1 LKALLQAGILLLLGG
16 AACAIPPAAFE
27 VPADVETGPVWR
39 ALARGDGPSA
49 RAAAEQIGWEVRRSV
64 EGERLRQAVILP
76 EGRRAELVRQIQEWK
91 KQDSETPSLLY
102 LEARLL
108 QQPRRQDAR
117 FRELVRRWPA
127 HAWIQLGAAGL
138 AQSEGRWSEARRHLS
153 AAPDWPDARD
163 FRRLLQARQW
173 AHEGKVDAALAL
185 LEQPA
190 FGEGQGDALLEI
202 EALGRQY
209 DRPLAAAR
217 ARAERNL
224 EAVGSDLDAAMRID
238 RVAARLL
245 ADIRAHRI
253 AGMKELLERLDAWS
267 ERAGLPTGWKNHP
280 RYTLPLVGSLVRPEA
295 ESGGPAAAWLK
306 EGRMLLAGV
315 TLLTG
320 PDLLLLRDVRHV
332 EIPWPEQESPL
343 EFVLAGGAEA
353 SRPNRTA
360 GGAIFRG
367 FYLRLDLLRE
377 SARALQRS
385 VARVDWKAP
394 LFLPDPPGL
403 AGGLPEDYDLPLR
416 LRARLLAAEGADPF
430 RLEIEQTLH
439 HEAGHLPDVLDIL
452 PEGPGVLKVVGLALH
467 SLLVEDVLAWIE
479 YRAELRGLAATPR
492 PGWMLADIVER
503 AREDSGTYG
512 KAYARLLGDLLREA
526 RGRKLPPLALWDR
539 LDPAT
544 LTELAVAVC
553 NRRQIDLL
561 PQEGVLALRRGLENM
576 LPEAAPSGKP

>member
-1 LKALLQAGILLLLGG
+1 LKTFLQTGLLLLLGG
-16 AACAIPPAAFE
+16 AACAIPPAGFE
-27 VPADVETGPVWR
+27 VPADVETAPVWR

-49 RAAAEQIGWEVRRSV
+49 RAAAQRIGWGVRKSV
-64 EGERLRQAVILP
+64 EGERLRQAVLLP

-91 KQDSETPSLLY
+91 KETPKAPSLLY

-117 FRELVRRWPA
+117 FRELVRLWPT
-127 HAWIQLGAAGL
+127 HAWIQLGSAGL
-138 AQSEGRWSEARRHLS
+138 AQSEGRWGEARKHLS

-173 AHEGKVDAALAL
+173 AHEGKVDRALAL
-185 LEQPA
+185 LEERA
-190 FGEGQGDALLEI
+190 FDAGQGDALQEV

-217 ARAERNL
+217 ARAEQDL
-224 EAVGSDLDAAMRID
+224 EAVTSDLDAAARID
-238 RVAARLL
+238 RVAARVL
-245 ADIRAHRI
+245 ADIRVHRI

-267 ERAGLPTGWKNHP
+267 ERAGLPAGWKSHP

-295 ESGGPAAAWLK
+295 ASGGPAADWLQA
-306 EGRMLLAGV
+306 GRMLLAGV

-320 PDLLLLRDVRHV
+320 PDLLLLRNVRHAEV
-332 EIPWPEQESPL
+332 PWPGQESPL
-343 EFVLAGGAEA
+343 EFVLAGSVEA
-353 SRPNRTA
+353 SRPNRIA

-385 VARVDWKAP
+385 VARVDWKTP
-394 LFLPDPPGL
+394 LALPEPPGDPR
-403 AGGLPEDYDLPLR
+403 ALPEDYDLPLR
-416 LRARLLAAEGADPF
+416 LRARLLASEGADVLD
-430 RLEIEQTLH
+430 LEIEQTLH
-439 HEAGHLPDVLDIL
+439 HEAGHLPDVLEIL
-452 PEGPGVLKVVGLALH
+452 PQGPGILKVVGLALH

-503 AREDSGTYG
+503 AREDAGTYG
-512 KAYARLLGDLLREA
+512 KAYARLLGDLLQEA
-526 RGRKLPPLALWDR
+526 QDRKLPPLALWDR

-544 LTELAVAVC
+544 LTGLAVAVC
-553 NRRQIDLL
+553 RRKGIDLL
-561 PQEGVLALRRGLENM
+561 PREGVLALRKALAGM
-576 LPEAAPSGKP
+576 LSAAAAPGKP